1 MAGMLYFYP
10 NKDELSREDIEA
22 VGLGYAID
30 KSPAVVQA
38 IGTGT
43 PAKTTGSTFANSGM
57 PKMNMAN
64 QTWVKMVGTKKL
76 LDAEL
81 WCGYETRPT
90 PEDLK
95 RESMIAGNEVTLADG
110 NKWMIPLVRDVE
122 GSTRLPQ
129 FLAPSAT
136 CDGSWSVEGMADKHR
151 RLWDGCGVFM
161 EFALNSMTDEGNVE
175 FEWDDLLDVAADL
188 LSANYRVSKDEIGSL
203 QLCSVNNAIDI
214 LKSAVDWTEL
224 ENRIT
229 EAAKKNDQPDESTS
243 NTKTG
248 DST

>member
-22 VGLGYAID
+22 VGLDYAID

-43 PAKTTGSTFANSGM
+43 PAKTTGSTFANGGM

-64 QTWVKMVGTKKL
+64 QTWAKMVGTKKL

-110 NKWMIPLVRDVE
+110 NKWMIPLVRDAE

-129 FLAPSAT
+129 FLSPSEDG
-136 CDGSWSVEGMADKHR
+136 DGSWMVGGMTDVHQH
-151 RLWDGCGVFM
+151 LWDGCGKFM
-161 EFALNSMTDEGNVE
+161 EFSLSSMSEDGEVE
-175 FEWDDLLDVAADL
+175 FEWDELLDVAADL
-188 LSANYRVSKDEIGSL
+188 ISANYRVGKDEIGSL
-203 QLCSVNNAIDI
+203 RLCSVADAIEI
-214 LKSAVDWTEL
+214 LKASVDWHEL
-224 ENRIT
+224 ERRID
-229 EAAKKNDQPDESTS
+229 EAAKKNDQPDESTLS
-243 NTKTG
+243 TPTG